1 MNQFLAMKA
10 FRAVVDSGSFSAA
23 SDRLGMTSG
32 AVSKLVRAL
41 EAHLAVQLLNRT
53 TRRLSLTEPGQG
65 YYARCVEILDAAD
78 EADRDVS
85 RYHAVARGVLRVNAP
100 MAFGSQHLATLL
112 PAFLA
117 QYPDIRA
124 DLVLD
129 DRFCDVVEEGYDCA
143 LRIVTQLPDSS
154 LVARR
159 LAPIDRVLC
168 ASPDYLARHGEPA
181 TPAELADHNC
191 LIYSLAGEANFWSF
205 AGPAGIERVEVKGSI
220 RANTSL
226 ALREAA
232 LAGTG
237 IILSANFVVGD
248 DLRQGRL
255 QRLLPGYEIPPR
267 TLFAVYPQ
275 NRSLLPKVRVF
286 IDFLAAAYRNPAW
299 QS

>member
-1 MNQFLAMKA
+1 
-10 FRAVVDSGSFSAA
+10 
-23 SDRLGMTSG
+23 
-32 AVSKLVRAL
+32 
-41 EAHLAVQLLNRT
+41 
-53 TRRLSLTEPGQG
+53 
-65 YYARCVEILDAAD
+65 
-78 EADRDVS
+78 
-85 RYHAVARGVLRVNAP
+85 
-100 MAFGSQHLATLL
+100 
-112 PAFLA
+112 
-117 QYPDIRA
+117 
-124 DLVLD
+124 
-129 DRFCDVVEEGYDCA
+129 
-143 LRIVTQLPDSS
+143 
-154 LVARR
+154 
-159 LAPIDRVLC
+159 DRVLG
-168 ASPDYLARHGEPA
+168 AAPDYLARHGEPA
-181 TPAELADHNC
+181 TPAELAYHDC